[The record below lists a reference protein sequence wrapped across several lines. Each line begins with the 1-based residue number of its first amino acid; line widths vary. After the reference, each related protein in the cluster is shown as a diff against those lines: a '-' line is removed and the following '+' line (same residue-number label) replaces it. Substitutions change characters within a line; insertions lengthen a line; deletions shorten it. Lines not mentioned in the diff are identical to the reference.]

1 MEEALD
7 FGGTS
12 HEMQQV
18 RPRPKDFLALFG
30 HALANA
36 SDIALLVIG
45 TGLVSLA
52 AAVLIDG
59 FDIASLDL
67 TDGTGAMLGSAL
79 VIGVFGAF
87 ALGVAAEGPIG
98 HRSYAWMYASGPV
111 IFVRL
116 VAVFGI
122 GLLVFILG
130 GVLPRFLDDLPQV
143 FEMVIDVVR
152 AVGLAGMTVV
162 PLIGVPISAGLRY
175 FYGREQWVEELE
187 LPLLYV
193 VWLTAAIIIVI

>member
-12 HEMQQV
+12 HEMKQA
-18 RPRPKDFLALFG
+18 RPRPKDYLALFG

-36 SDIALLVIG
+36 SDIGLLVIG

-130 GVLPRFLDDLPQV
+130 GILPRFLDDLPLV

-152 AVGLAGMTVV
+152 AVGLSGMTVV